1 MFLTHLPCTGN
12 NYQWGASGRQEE
24 ELLVSALGEQ
34 AHGFTGKGKPCIL
47 VDQELL
53 NREYDLLKISVSHSV
68 LLEPS
73 KFKR

>member
-1 MFLTHLPCTGN
+1 M
-12 NYQWGASGRQEE
+12 
-24 ELLVSALGEQ
+24 SALGEQ
-34 AHGFTGKGKPCIL
+34 AHGFIGKGKPCIL

-53 NREYDLLKISVSHSV
+53 NKEYDLLKISVSHSV